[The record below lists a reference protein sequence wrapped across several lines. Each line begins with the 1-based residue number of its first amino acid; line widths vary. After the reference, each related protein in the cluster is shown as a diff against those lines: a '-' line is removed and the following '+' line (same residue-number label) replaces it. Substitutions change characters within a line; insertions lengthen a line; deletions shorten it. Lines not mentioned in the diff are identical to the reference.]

1 MSSLLNYLDKSP
13 RVGRLL
19 AGLSTFLANQRGLP
33 MLAGTVLTVISAIV
47 TAIVMVIIVSSDQV
61 ASIWLLLCLP
71 AGLLHLAVFI
81 GFLGFMLAAP
91 LGQGYG
97 D

>member
-1 MSSLLNYLDKSP
+1 MSAFLDYLDKSP
-13 RVGRLL
+13 RVGKLL

-33 MLAGTVLTVISAIV
+33 MLVGTVLTVVSAIV
-47 TAIVMVIIVSSDQV
+47 SLIVMVIIVSSPAV
-61 ASIWLLLCLP
+61 NAIWLLLCLP
-71 AGLLHLAVFI
+71 IGLLHLAVFI
-81 GFLGFMLAAP
+81 GFLGFMLATP